1 MKLVGQTSGA
11 QATVSNVRLI
21 TDTLGNMKSCFNI
34 PNPNNAAN
42 PRFETGT
49 KTLRLTTSPTNST
62 VAGTVTGSA
71 EANFHAKGELETVQE
86 QILNI
91 KTPQIE

>member
-1 MKLVGQTSGA
+1 M
-11 QATVSNVRLI
+11 I
-21 TDTLGNMKSCFNI
+21 D
-34 PNPNNAAN
+34 AN

-91 KTPQIE
+91 KTPQIERLWELRNKEF